1 MTPRR
6 RLGKKLVKSFL
17 PIVLVLA
24 LALVVV
30 LGWII
35 YGVTRPPRRA
45 YLVTPQAFREISGP
59 VLKVSDE
66 TWANLDGS
74 PSRGWLLKGAPG
86 APAVILLH
94 RYSADRSWLFNLGVK
109 LNEATDFTIL
119 WPDLRG
125 HGLNPPIESTSF
137 GAKEAEDLMAA
148 MNFLRTLK
156 TGKGDHRLIGTT
168 IGLYGVELGAYS
180 ALRVAPED
188 DEVKVLVLD
197 SIPASPDQLLRAA
210 VKERYELDNNLLDF
224 FVRIAARVYLGSAY
238 QGRPSCE
245 FASQIKTQKV
255 LLLSGED
262 AGYLR
267 QSTMDLARC
276 FPNQANVEIK
286 TDLPLT
292 GFRLAS
298 ATGEQG
304 EGYDR
309 RVIDYFDKNLR

>member
-6 RLGKKLVKSFL
+6 RLGKKLVKTFL

-30 LGWII
+30 SGWII
-35 YGVTRPPRRA
+35 HGVTRPPRRA

-66 TWANLDGS
+66 TWANLDGT

-125 HGLNPPIESTSF
+125 HGLSPPIESTSF
-137 GAKEAEDLMAA
+137 GTKEAEDVMAA

-156 TGKGDHRLIGTT
+156 TGKGGNRLIGTT
-168 IGLYGVELGAYS
+168 IGLYGVELGAYA

-197 SIPASPDQLLRAA
+197 SIPASPDQLLRAV

-224 FVRIAARVYLGSAY
+224 FVRTAARIYLGSSY
-238 QGRPSCE
+238 QSRPSCE
-245 FASQIKTQKV
+245 LASQIKTQKV

-262 AGYLR
+262 AGYLK
-267 QSTMDLARC
+267 QSTINLAPC